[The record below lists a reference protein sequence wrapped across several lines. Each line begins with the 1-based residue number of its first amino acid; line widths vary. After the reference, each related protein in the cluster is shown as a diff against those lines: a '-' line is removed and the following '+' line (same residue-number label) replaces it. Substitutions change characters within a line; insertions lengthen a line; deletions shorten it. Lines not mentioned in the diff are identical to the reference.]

1 MVSNMFSCQEI
12 FRVFGFEWESFL
24 LLNNNIDWAEFV
36 ERKDLGIRAKDDKR
50 YGVVLYEITDEKK
63 WLFTKLKYG
72 I

>member
-1 MVSNMFSCQEI
+1 MESNMFSCQEI
-12 FRVFGFEWESFL
+12 FRAFGFEWEYFL
-24 LLNNNIDWAEFV
+24 LLGNNIDWAEFV

-63 WLFTKLKYG
+63 WVFTKLKYG